1 MAAHEPV
8 AAAVAELCD
17 AINAPLDPESR
28 LGVLVE
34 VARRSMPEIDHVGI
48 SVAYRDGH
56 VETKAATSDLVHE
69 LDQLQYS
76 LGEGPCLHAIEAEP
90 VVVVQDARHD
100 SRWPRFMKVACERGL
115 RSQLGLRL
123 YLDDHARGGLNLYSV
138 SSDVIDPE
146 TEQLAELFA
155 THAALIMGRARSE
168 ANLHASL
175 ASRTAI
181 EIALG
186 LVMERFGLDQDR
198 AFSYLTR
205 MASTSETK
213 LRDVAQHLVEDAND
227 RNRVD

>member
-56 VETKAATSDLVHE
+56 VETKAATS
-69 LDQLQYS
+69 
-76 LGEGPCLHAIEAEP
+76 EP

-181 EIALG
+181 GIALG